1 MGENCSV
8 VIIGGGISGLSAAF
22 YTHRLLKEAGV
33 QVNMTVLEKDRE
45 WGGKVQ
51 TIRQDGFVM
60 EKGPDSFLARKT
72 PIIDLTRE
80 LGLED
85 TLVATNPQAKKTYIL
100 HNGRLHPM
108 PPGLALGIP
117 TQWKPFLNSGLI
129 SPIGKA
135 RAAMDLLIPRR
146 KEEGDEAL
154 GDFLERR
161 LGKEVLENIC
171 EPLLAGIY
179 AGDTHKLSLQSTF
192 PQFQAMEQKRR
203 SLILGMTRS
212 RQQTTPTAGVP
223 EAVSRSMFLSYQDG
237 LGSLIDS
244 LTGYLREEGVRM
256 LTGQTVTSLQ
266 KHPQGGASLTL
277 EGGQELEADCV
288 IAAVPTFVLP
298 RLLPNLPAVARLAE
312 MPYVSVANFVAA
324 YDRKS
329 ISKELDAS
337 GFLVP
342 RKEGRFITACTW
354 TSSKWKHTAPDDKV
368 LIRGY
373 IGRSGEEQWQQLS
386 DETLSA
392 NVRKEL
398 KELLGIEA
406 KPLFSRINRWEQ
418 SMPQYP
424 VGHLETIKQARRET
438 AEYLP
443 GLWLTG
449 SGFHGVGLPD
459 CIRQGKEAAQ
469 ELASYW
475 QKRNGKQ

>member
-1 MGENCSV
+1 MGERCRV
-8 VIIGGGISGLSAAF
+8 VIIGGGISGLSAAY
-22 YTHRLLKEAGV
+22 YTWRFLKEAGV
-33 QVNMTVLEKDRE
+33 QADMTVVERDQQ

-51 TIRQDGFVM
+51 TVRQEGFVM

-72 PIIDLTRE
+72 PVIDLTRE
-80 LGLED
+80 LGLQED
-85 TLVATNPQAKKTYIL
+85 LVATNPQAKKTYIL

-129 SPIGKA
+129 SPLGKV
-135 RAAMDLLIPRR
+135 RAAMDLVLPRR
-146 KEEGDEAL
+146 RDDGDEAL

-161 LGKEVLENIC
+161 LGKEVLENVC

-179 AGDTHKLSLQSTF
+179 AGDTHQLSLQSTF
-192 PQFQAMEQKRR
+192 PQFQAMERKSR

-212 RQQTTPTAGVP
+212 RQQAPPTAGVP
-223 EAVSRSMFLSYQDG
+223 ESVSRSMFLSYRHG
-237 LGSLIDS
+237 LSSLIEA
-244 LTGYLREEGVRM
+244 LTGYLQEQGVR
-256 LTGQTVTSLQ
+256 LLSGQMVTSLEKQ
-266 KHPQGGASLTL
+266 PQGGASLRL
-277 EGGQELEADCV
+277 DSGQELSADCV

-298 RLLPNLPAVARLAE
+298 SLLPNLPAVARLAE

-329 ISKELDAS
+329 IGQELDAS

-354 TSSKWKHTAPDDKV
+354 TSAKWKHTAPDDKV
-368 LIRGY
+368 LVRCY
-373 IGRSGEEQWQQLS
+373 IGRSGEEHWRQLP

-392 NVRKEL
+392 NARREL

-424 VGHLETIKQARRET
+424 VGHLHTIKKARQEA
-438 AEYLP
+438 AEYMP

-449 SGFHGVGLPD
+449 SGFHGVGIPD

-469 ELASYW
+469 ELAAYW
-475 QKRNGKQ
+475 RNRHVPQ